1 MDLGQKMFGRIYW
14 WTGGRWLKGDKLQL
28 KAGIHLLLRETI
40 LLVSGII
47 FNFFI
52 LFSLIT
58 HLLIPISINDV

>member
-14 WTGGRWLKGDKLQL
+14 WTGGRWLKGNKLQL

-52 LFSLIT
+52 FISPSHQPINT
-58 HLLIPISINDV
+58 YLLMM